1 MNKTKIELLG
11 IWYYLGLGFLDKIT
25 KEEGKSLAELA
36 EIERDQNV
44 LAFSKYMYYS
54 RAYACERLGLSV
66 DFTQNDIHDYIDE
79 NGGVWGQLFQDFIIA
94 YNKAMFKDVPA
105 DEEDKKKVTKAKK

>member
-11 IWYYLGLGFLDKIT
+11 IWYYLGLGFLDKMT
-25 KEEGKSLAELA
+25 KEEGKSLVELGKT
-36 EIERDQNV
+36 EEV
-44 LAFSKYMYYS
+44 LLISKCMYYA

-79 NGGVWGQLFQDFIIA
+79 NGGVWGDLFNDFRTA
-94 YNKAMFKDVPA
+94 YINAMSKDVPVI
-105 DEEDKKKVTKAKK
+105 EEDKKKVTAKKK